1 MSLPRLHI
9 DFNNPSFIASPWD
22 TFAELRDKTPVF
34 YDEVWNQIYFSRYED
49 IAALLKDKRLG
60 RALPEGVERPPSHP
74 AKRDFDTFQSK
85 VFMDWEPPD
94 HTRIRGLVSKVF
106 TPQRVESLRGKIEA
120 TVHKLIDGVQA
131 RGQCDFVHDLSEPL
145 PVIVISD
152 LLGVPE
158 EHRAKLRPW
167 SDAIVKMYE
176 LGHTEAQMWAASQA
190 AREFMALIGE
200 LAEARRR
207 HPQDDLITGLV
218 QVEEAGER
226 LSEDEMRATCIF
238 LLNAGHEAS
247 VNGASLGLMAL
258 FRHPAQL
265 ALLQQA
271 ANDPAQ
277 AGLFKT
283 ACEEMLRFESPLPM
297 FERWVLQDVDF
308 HGVELKRGS
317 EVGLFYAS
325 GNRDPRRFENPDQL
339 DVTRKDNA
347 HLTFGLGIHYCLG
360 APLARLEMQILFKT
374 LLQRL
379 PNIRPAGEPVFN
391 SGFIIR
397 GLKTLPIAF

>member
-1 MSLPRLHI
+1 MSLPRLHL
-9 DFNNPSFIASPWD
+9 DFTDPAFIASPWA
-22 TFAELRDKTPVF
+22 TFAELRDNTPVF
-34 YDEVWNQIYFSRYED
+34 FDEGWNQIYFSRYED

-60 RALPEGVERPPSHP
+60 RALPDGIERPPSHP
-74 AKRDFDTFQSK
+74 AKRDFDAFQSN
-85 VFMDWEPPD
+85 VFMDWEPPN

-120 TVHKLIDGVQA
+120 TVNKLIDDVQA
-131 RGQCDFVHDLSEPL
+131 RGQCDFVPDLSEPL
-145 PVIVISD
+145 PVAVISD

-167 SDAIVKMYE
+167 SEAIVKMYE
-176 LGHTEAQMWAASQA
+176 LGHTEEQMRAASQA
-190 AREFMALIGE
+190 AREFMALVGE
-200 LAEARRR
+200 LAAERRY
-207 HPQDDLITGLV
+207 HPQDDLITGLA

-226 LSEDEMRATCIF
+226 LSENEMRATCIF

-265 ALLQQA
+265 ALLRQA
-271 ANDPAQ
+271 ASDPAQ
-277 AGLFKT
+277 SGVFKT
-283 ACEEMLRFESPLPM
+283 AVEEFLRFESPLPM
-297 FERWVLQDVDF
+297 FERWVLHDFDF
-308 HGVELKRGS
+308 HGVELKRGT

-347 HLTFGLGIHYCLG
+347 HLTFGLGTHYCLG

-379 PNIRPAGEPVFN
+379 PNLQPAGEPVFN

-397 GLKTLPIAF
+397 GLKSLPITF